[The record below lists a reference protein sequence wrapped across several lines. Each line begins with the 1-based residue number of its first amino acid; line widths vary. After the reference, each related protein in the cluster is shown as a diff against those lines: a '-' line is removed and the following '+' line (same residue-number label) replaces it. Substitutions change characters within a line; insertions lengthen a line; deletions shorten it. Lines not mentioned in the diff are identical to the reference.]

1 MIAIG
6 SDHAAYEFKEQLKRF
21 LVESGREV
29 RDFGTFGTERVDY
42 CDFGF
47 AVAEAV
53 ARGECEMGILSC
65 GTGVGISISANKV
78 KGIRAVVCS
87 EPYSAK
93 LSREHN
99 NTNILALGSRVVG
112 VELAKMIV
120 DIWLTTP
127 FEGGRHAQ
135 RVEKICQYEC
145 GSLDASDEVQP
156 KTGSLRNE

>member
-6 SDHAAYEFKEQLKRF
+6 SDHAAFEFKEAIRAYLIAR
-21 LVESGREV
+21 GYEV
-29 RDFGTFGTERVDY
+29 KDFGTCSTERVDY

-47 AVAEAV
+47 RVGEAI
-53 ARGECEMGILSC
+53 ASGECEKGIVCC

-99 NTNILALGSRVVG
+99 DTNILALGARVVG
-112 VELAKMIV
+112 IELAKMIV
-120 DIWLTTP
+120 DEWLEAT
-127 FEGGRHAQ
+127 FEGGRHLD
-135 RVEKICQYEC
+135 RINKIRDYEN
-145 GSLDASDEVQP
+145 AH
-156 KTGSLRNE
+156 